1 MEYKLVTDNRN
12 YHNKE
17 KRFIIIE
24 NEAFDKNSNL
34 IDTKAIQKQSD
45 KSLMEIVNFTT
56 SFNTKEEL
64 INYLILNRLIPE
76 DRNKDSLHIISY
88 KPKDEIHILPA
99 GVPLKGDAYL
109 YNLYN
114 LKNYLLTNSS
124 NIPLLQEIYYTFQGS
139 LGHGK
144 GSEVFRNLFNYIRSE
159 GFIDEY
165 DNPSINSTLLQ
176 FFDLLINTKKREL
189 NYSEIHKLVM
199 LISNFERKQL
209 KKIDDEEKEQLLEDL
224 NQKSYYENALKRLE
238 HISYLLNNDTLLP
251 HEKEILENEKFKIEM
266 NLDMIEGVD
275 NNDLTRY

>member
-17 KRFIIIE
+17 NRFIIIDSK
-24 NEAFDKNSNL
+24 AFDKNSNL
-34 IDTKAIQKQSD
+34 IDTTEIKKQSD

-64 INYLILNRLIPE
+64 MNYLIMNQLIPE
-76 DRNKDSLHIISY
+76 GRNKDHLHIISSTS
-88 KPKDEIHILPA
+88 KDEIHVLPA

-114 LKNYLLTNSS
+114 LRNYLHTNSN
-124 NIPLLQEIYYTFQGS
+124 NIPLLQEIFYTFQGS
-139 LGHGK
+139 LAHGK
-144 GSEVFRNLFNYIRSE
+144 GGEVFRNLFNYIRNE

-165 DNPSINSTLLQ
+165 DNPSINSTLSQ
-176 FFDLLINTKKREL
+176 FFDLLTRNKKREI

-209 KKIDDEEKEQLLEDL
+209 KKINEEKKEELD
-224 NQKSYYENALKRLE
+224 QKSYYEYYLKRLE

-251 HEKEILENEKFKIEM
+251 HEKEILEKEQFQIEM
-266 NLDMIEGVD
+266 NLGIIEGVD
-275 NNDLTRY
+275 NNDFTRH